1 MYLTS
6 EIKKDLFKKYGKSE
20 FDTGSPEGQVA
31 LFTHRIQHLTQHM
44 KQNKNDMFTERA
56 LVQLVS
62 KRRKQLNY
70 LKNNDVQ
77 KYRAII
83 AELKLRK

>member
-6 EIKKDLFKKYGKSE
+6 EIKKELFKKYGKSE

-44 KQNKNDMFTERA
+44 KQNKGDKFTERA

-70 LKNNDVQ
+70 LKNNDIQ

>member
-6 EIKKDLFKKYGKSE
+6 EIKKELFKKYGKSE
-20 FDTGSPEGQVA
+20 FDTGSPEGQIA

-44 KQNKNDMFTERA
+44 KQNRNDKFTERA
-56 LVQLVS
+56 LVHLVS

-70 LKNNDVQ
+70 LKNNDIQ

>member
-6 EIKKDLFKKYGKSE
+6 DIKKDLFKKYGKSE
-20 FDTGSPEGQVA
+20 FDTGSPEGQIA
-31 LFTHRIQHLTQHM
+31 LFTHRIQHLTMHM

>member
-1 MYLTS
+1 MYLTP
-6 EIKKDLFKKYGKSE
+6 EIKKDLFKKFGESE
-20 FDTGSPEGQVA
+20 FDTGSPEGQIA
-31 LFTHRIQHLTQHM
+31 LFTHRIKRLTEHM
-44 KQNKNDMFTERA
+44 KENKKDKFTERA

-70 LKNNDVQ
+70 LRNTDIQ
-77 KYRAII
+77 RYRAII

>member
-1 MYLTS
+1 MYLTP
-6 EIKKDLFKKYGKSE
+6 EIKKDVFKKFGKSE

-31 LFTHRIQHLTQHM
+31 LFTHRIKHLTEHM
-44 KQNKNDMFTERA
+44 KINKKDMFTERA

-70 LKNNDVQ
+70 LKTIDIQ
-77 KYRAII
+77 RYRAII